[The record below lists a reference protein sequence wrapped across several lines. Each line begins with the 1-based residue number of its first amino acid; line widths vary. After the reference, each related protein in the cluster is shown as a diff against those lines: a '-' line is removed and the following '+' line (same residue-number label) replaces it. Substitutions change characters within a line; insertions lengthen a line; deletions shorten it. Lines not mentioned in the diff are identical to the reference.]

1 MAKSITGEEENAV
14 RELVEE
20 GISADEKIRSYNIIY
35 DREKVDLSKQYM
47 EEIKKLPQKNLKV
60 ELAYKLLDDAI
71 KTKFKS
77 NIVKQKSFQERIEQ
91 SLSRYHAKF
100 EDYETVMKRQEDI
113 ARDVTSEMRREEE
126 LKLSDQEIA
135 FYDII
140 SKGSDYVASKEILR
154 EIAINLTTYLK
165 NKATIDWINQEQV
178 KAEIRVAV
186 RNILRKD
193 DMPLEEID
201 KLIPVIMEQSE
212 INYGGYRFY

>member
-1 MAKSITGEEENAV
+1 
-14 RELVEE
+14 
-20 GISADEKIRSYNIIY
+20 
-35 DREKVDLSKQYM
+35 
-47 EEIKKLPQKNLKV
+47 
-60 ELAYKLLDDAI
+60 
-71 KTKFKS
+71 
-77 NIVKQKSFQERIEQ
+77 
-91 SLSRYHAKF
+91 
-100 EDYETVMKRQEDI
+100 
-113 ARDVTSEMRREEE
+113 MRREEE

>member
-1 MAKSITGEEENAV
+1 
-14 RELVEE
+14 
-20 GISADEKIRSYNIIY
+20 
-35 DREKVDLSKQYM
+35 M

-100 EDYETVMKRQEDI
+100 EDYETVMKRLEDI

-165 NKATIDWINQEQV
+165 NKVTIDWINQEQV

-201 KLIPVIMEQSE
+201 KLIPVIMEQAE